1 MFDDTYKTIAGP
13 SEGVY
18 REKGSK
24 FIALAFPVETEAMV
38 KEHLAEIQKQYF
50 DARHHCYSYILGPN
64 KDAYRLNDNGEPSG
78 TAGRPIHGQLMSKDL
93 TNTLVV
99 VVRYFGG
106 IKLGVS
112 GLINAY
118 KTAAKEALD
127 AATII
132 EKTVDEQFDISF
144 DYSVMNGVMQLLK
157 DPYVNILCQDYNEN
171 YIIKFRIRRREADR
185 IVMALNKIN
194 TVQIRDRS
202 GVLVK

>member
-1 MFDDTYKTIAGP
+1 MFEDTYKTIAGP
-13 SEGVY
+13 SEGIY

-24 FIALAFPVETEAMV
+24 FIALAFPVETEAEV
-38 KEHLAEIQKQYF
+38 KEKLAEIQKQYF

-78 TAGRPIHGQLMSKDL
+78 TAGRSIHGQLLSKDL
-93 TNTLVV
+93 TNTLVI

-118 KTAAKEALD
+118 KTAAKDALD

-132 EKTVDEQFDISF
+132 EKTVDETYKVSF
-144 DYSVMNGVMQLLK
+144 DYSVMNSVMQLLK
-157 DPYVNILCQDYNEN
+157 DPYVSILGQGYEDRYL
-171 YIIKFRIRRREADR
+171 ISFKIRRREADR
-185 IVMALNKIN
+185 IVTALKKIN
-194 TVQIRDRS
+194 TVT
-202 GVLVK
+202 VE

>member
-1 MFDDTYKTIAGP
+1 MFDDTYKTIAAP
-13 SEGVY
+13 SEGIY

-38 KEHLAEIQKQYF
+38 KERLAEVQKQYF

-78 TAGRPIHGQLMSKDL
+78 TAGRPIHGQLLSKDL
-93 TNTLVV
+93 TNTLVI

-118 KTAAKEALD
+118 KTAAKEALE
-127 AATII
+127 AASII
-132 EKTVDEQFDISF
+132 EKTIDDTYNVSF
-144 DYSVMNGVMQLLK
+144 DYSVMNSVMQLLK
-157 DPYVNILCQDYNEN
+157 DPYVTILGQGYDTQYV
-171 YIIKFRIRRREADR
+171 ITFKLRRRESDR
-185 IVMALNKIN
+185 IVTALKKIN
-194 TVQIRDRS
+194 SV
-202 GVLVK
+202 VVK

>member
-1 MFDDTYKTIAGP
+1 MFEDTYKTIAGP
-13 SEGVY
+13 SEGIY

-24 FIALAFPVETEAMV
+24 FIALAFPVQSETEV
-38 KEHLAEIQKQYF
+38 KEKLAEIQKQYF

-78 TAGRPIHGQLMSKDL
+78 TAGRPIHGQLLSKDL
-93 TNTLVV
+93 TNTLVI

-118 KTAAKEALD
+118 KTAAKDALD

-132 EKTVDEQFDISF
+132 EKTVDETYKVSF
-144 DYSVMNGVMQLLK
+144 DYSVMNSVMQLLK
-157 DPYVNILCQDYNEN
+157 DPYVTILGQGYEDRYL
-171 YIIKFRIRRREADR
+171 ITFKIRRREADR
-185 IVMALNKIN
+185 IVTALRKIN
-194 TVQIRDRS
+194 TVM
-202 GVLVK
+202 VE

>member
-1 MFDDTYKTIAGP
+1 MFDDTYKTIAAP
-13 SEGVY
+13 SEGIY

-24 FIALAFPVETEAMV
+24 FIALAFPVETEEMV
-38 KEHLAEIQKQYF
+38 KERLAEVQKQYF

-78 TAGRPIHGQLMSKDL
+78 TAGRPIHGQLLSKDL
-93 TNTLVV
+93 TNTLII

-118 KTAAKEALD
+118 KTAAKEALE

-132 EKTVDEQFDISF
+132 EKTIDETYNVSF
-144 DYSVMNGVMQLLK
+144 DYSVMNSVMQLLK
-157 DPYVNILCQDYNEN
+157 DPYVTILGQGYDTQYV
-171 YIIKFRIRRREADR
+171 ITFKLRRRESDR
-185 IVMALNKIN
+185 IVTALKKIN
-194 TVQIRDRS
+194 SV
-202 GVLVK
+202 VVK

>member
-1 MFDDTYKTIAGP
+1 MFEDTYKTIAGP
-13 SEGVY
+13 SEGIY

-24 FIALAFPVETEAMV
+24 FIALAFPVESEAEV
-38 KEHLAEIQKQYF
+38 KEKLSEIQKQYF

-78 TAGRPIHGQLMSKDL
+78 TAGRPIHGQLLSKDL
-93 TNTLVV
+93 TNTLVI

-118 KTAAKEALD
+118 KTAAKDALD

-132 EKTVDEQFDISF
+132 EKTVDETYKVSF
-144 DYSVMNGVMQLLK
+144 DYSVMNSVMQLLK
-157 DPYVNILCQDYNEN
+157 DPYVSILGQGYEDRYL
-171 YIIKFRIRRREADR
+171 ITFKIRRREADR
-185 IVMALNKIN
+185 LVTALKKIN
-194 TVQIRDRS
+194 TVM
-202 GVLVK
+202 VE

>member
-1 MFDDTYKTIAGP
+1 MFEDTYKTIAGP
-13 SEGVY
+13 SEGIY

-24 FIALAFPVETEAMV
+24 FIALAFPVETEAEV
-38 KEHLAEIQKQYF
+38 KEKLAEIQKQYF

-78 TAGRPIHGQLMSKDL
+78 TAGRPIHGQLLYKDL

-99 VVRYFGG
+99 VIRYFGG

-118 KTAAKEALD
+118 KTAAKDALD

-132 EKTVDEQFDISF
+132 EKTVDETYKVSF
-144 DYSVMNGVMQLLK
+144 DYSVMNSVMQLLK
-157 DPYVNILCQDYNEN
+157 DPYVSILGQGYEDCYL
-171 YIIKFRIRRREADR
+171 ITFKIRRREADR
-185 IVMALNKIN
+185 IVTALKKIN
-194 TVQIRDRS
+194 TVT
-202 GVLVK
+202 VE

>member
-1 MFDDTYKTIAGP
+1 MFEDTYKTIAGP

-24 FIALAFPVETEAMV
+24 FIALAFPVESEAEV
-38 KEHLAEIQKQYF
+38 KEKLAEIQKQYF

-78 TAGRPIHGQLMSKDL
+78 TAGRPIHGQLLSKDL
-93 TNTLVV
+93 TNTLVI

-118 KTAAKEALD
+118 KTAAKDALD
-127 AATII
+127 HATII
-132 EKTVDEQFDISF
+132 EKTVDETYKVSF
-144 DYSVMNGVMQLLK
+144 DYSVMNSVMQLLK
-157 DPYVNILCQDYNEN
+157 DPYVSILGQGYEDRYL
-171 YIIKFRIRRREADR
+171 ITFKIRRREADR
-185 IVMALNKIN
+185 IVTALKKIN
-194 TVQIRDRS
+194 PVTVE
-202 GVLVK
+202 

>member
-50 DARHHCYSYILGPN
+50 DARHHCYSYILGSN

>member
-1 MFDDTYKTIAGP
+1 MFEDTFKTIAGP

-24 FIALAFPVETEAMV
+24 FIALAFPVETEAEV
-38 KEHLAEIQKQYF
+38 KEKLAEIQKQYF

-78 TAGRPIHGQLMSKDL
+78 TAGRPIHGQLLSKDL
-93 TNTLVV
+93 TNTLVI

-118 KTAAKEALD
+118 KTAAKDALD

-132 EKTVDEQFDISF
+132 EKTMDESYKVSF
-144 DYSVMNGVMQLLK
+144 DYSVMNSVMQLLK
-157 DPYVNILCQDYNEN
+157 DPYVTILGQGYEDRYL
-171 YIIKFRIRRREADR
+171 ISFKIRRREADR
-185 IVMALNKIN
+185 LVTALKKIN
-194 TVQIRDRS
+194 TVT
-202 GVLVK
+202 VE

>member
-1 MFDDTYKTIAGP
+1 MFEDTYKTIAGP
-13 SEGVY
+13 SEGIY

-24 FIALAFPVETEAMV
+24 FIALAFPVESEAEV
-38 KEHLAEIQKQYF
+38 KEKLAEIQKQYF

-78 TAGRPIHGQLMSKDL
+78 TAGRPIHGQLLSKDL
-93 TNTLVV
+93 TNTLVI

-118 KTAAKEALD
+118 KTAAKDALD

-132 EKTVDEQFDISF
+132 EKTVDEIYKVSF
-144 DYSVMNGVMQLLK
+144 DYSVMNSVMQLLK
-157 DPYVNILCQDYNEN
+157 DPYVSILGQEYEDRYLINF
-171 YIIKFRIRRREADR
+171 KIRRREADR
-185 IVMALNKIN
+185 IVTALKKIN
-194 TVQIRDRS
+194 TVT
-202 GVLVK
+202 VE

>member
-13 SEGVY
+13 SEGIY

-38 KEHLAEIQKQYF
+38 KERLAEVQKQYF

-64 KDAYRLNDNGEPSG
+64 KDAYRINDNGEPSG
-78 TAGRPIHGQLMSKDL
+78 TAGRPIHGQLLSKDL
-93 TNTLVV
+93 TNTLVI

-118 KTAAKEALD
+118 KTAAKDALD
-127 AATII
+127 SATII
-132 EKTVDEQFDISF
+132 EKTVDESYQVSF
-144 DYSVMNGVMQLLK
+144 DYQVMNNVMQILK
-157 DPYVNILCQDYNEN
+157 DPYVSILGQGYEDRYL
-171 YIIKFRIRRREADR
+171 ITFKLRKREADR
-185 IVMALNKIN
+185 VVTALKKIDSA
-194 TVQIRDRS
+194 TVTS
-202 GVLVK
+202 VL

>member
-1 MFDDTYKTIAGP
+1 MFEDTYKTIAGP
-13 SEGVY
+13 SEGIY

-24 FIALAFPVETEAMV
+24 FIALAFPVQSEAEV
-38 KEHLAEIQKQYF
+38 KEKLAEIQKQYF

-78 TAGRPIHGQLMSKDL
+78 TAGRPIHGQLLSKDL
-93 TNTLVV
+93 TNTLVI

-118 KTAAKEALD
+118 KTAAKDALD

-132 EKTVDEQFDISF
+132 EKTVDETYKVSF
-144 DYSVMNGVMQLLK
+144 DYSVMNSVMQLLK
-157 DPYVNILCQDYNEN
+157 DPYVTILGQGYEGR
-171 YIIKFRIRRREADR
+171 YLITFKIRRREADR
-185 IVMALNKIN
+185 IVTALRKIN
-194 TVQIRDRS
+194 TVK
-202 GVLVK
+202 VE